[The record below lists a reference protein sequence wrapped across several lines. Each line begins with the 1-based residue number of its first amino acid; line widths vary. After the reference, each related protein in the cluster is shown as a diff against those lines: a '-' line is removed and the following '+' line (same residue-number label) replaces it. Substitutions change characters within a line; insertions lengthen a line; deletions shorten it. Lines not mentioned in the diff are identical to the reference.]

1 MRHNPASGAII
12 IMLRTLKMHGMAQA
26 VGDLTEQGS
35 PAFEAAVPILS
46 QLLKAE
52 TADREV
58 RSTAYQLKAARFP
71 TYRDLA
77 GFDFASSEVNEA
89 LLRQLHRCEFLEDAT
104 MSSWSAAPAQA
115 KRTSPRRSASRP
127 SSITA
132 SASGSSPPSNSSTPS
147 NKRSFRANQARS
159 PPGSPT
165 PISSS
170 STSLATCRSA
180 PPAGPCSSIC

>member
-71 TYRDLA
+71 SYRDLA
-77 GFDFASSEVNEA
+77 GFDFASGEVNEA
-89 LLRQLHRCEFLEDAT
+89 LVRQLHRWEFLEDAHHVLLVGGPGT
-104 MSSWSAAPAQA
+104 GKMHPSTAICVQA
-115 KRTSPRRSASRP
+115 IEHHRKR
-127 SSITA
+127 
-132 SASGSSPPSNSSTPS
+132 
-147 NKRSFRANQARS
+147 
-159 PPGSPT
+159 
-165 PISSS
+165 
-170 STSLATCRSA
+170 
-180 PPAGPCSSIC
+180 